1 MYHVC
6 YTPFMNIIEA
16 AKKIQVD
23 RGLNDT
29 QMAKLLGYK
38 HRTGW
43 ARIKTGLAPA
53 NEVFKLRVWKAF
65 TPELNEIGKGDGVSG
80 EGFLS
85 KLVLKIKKYL

>member
-1 MYHVC
+1 MDIV
-6 YTPFMNIIEA
+6 EA
-16 AKKIQVD
+16 VKKIQVD

-29 QMAKLLGYK
+29 QMAGLLGYK

-53 NEVFKLRVWKAF
+53 NEVFKLRVWRAF
-65 TPELNEIGKGDGVSG
+65 TPELNAIGNGETKDP

-85 KLVLKIKKYL
+85 KIVLKIKKYL